1 METFR
6 TFSRLS
12 VMRGF
17 KALLATL
24 VALTLYSFLVFSLYW
39 TIPSDPVAGI
49 LNRSSLTFLH
59 STSPQPLRHT
69 PGPFWKQAQLFY
81 EHILDGTWGVS
92 FWTGSSVLRLIL
104 DRAPHTLWIA
114 LASLFVTYCL
124 GIGLAYLQLGAN
136 NRTVS
141 FLTRSSIALLLSIP
155 AFCTCI
161 LLFILS
167 PAGISHLLAVLVYSL
182 SAAPYL
188 AVLVYTHLKA
198 ETQTPYFQAALAKGL
213 NLRQV
218 IRKHL
223 LPSVVGQLLAY
234 LPFWWALWVGTSLVI
249 EPILQIPGMGLL
261 AFESFRN
268 QDVAVLVGLALFYG
282 SVRILLGG
290 LRDSL
295 FALTH
300 EKWLGVRAYEP

>member
-1 METFR
+1 
-6 TFSRLS
+6 
-12 VMRGF
+12 MRGF
-17 KALLATL
+17 KALLTL
-24 VALTLYSFLVFSLYW
+24 FVALTLYSFLVFSLYW
-39 TIPSDPVAGI
+39 TVPSDPVAGI

-59 STSPQPLRHT
+59 SPPVPPLRYT
-69 PGPFWKQAQLFY
+69 PGPFWEQARIFY

-92 FWTGSSVLRLIL
+92 FWTGSPVFRLIL
-104 DRAPHTLWIA
+104 NRAPDSLWTA
-114 LASLFVTYCL
+114 LCSLFVTYCL
-124 GIGLAYLQLGAN
+124 GIGLAYLQLGATH
-136 NRTVS
+136 RA
-141 FLTRSSIALLLSIP
+141 FRFFARCSIAVLLSIP

-167 PAGISHLLAVLVYSL
+167 PVGISHLLAVLVYSL

-188 AVLVYTHLKA
+188 AVLLYTHLKA
-198 ETQTPYFQAALAKGL
+198 ETQTSYFQAALAKGL
-213 NLRQV
+213 DLRQG
-218 IRKHL
+218 IRRHL
-223 LPSVVGQLLAY
+223 LPSMVGQLLAY

-268 QDVAVLVGLALFYG
+268 QDVAVLLGLALFYG
-282 SVRILLGG
+282 SVRILLGA

-300 EKWLGVRAYEP
+300 EKWLGARTHET